1 MGFYTVRYRKLSLL
15 SCNNGNMGYKAGKRW
30 RTNTTTAVGLLCGL
44 LIIGASPLCGQKDA
58 VNRPN
63 EAEQIARP
71 ADRTVSFADDVFP
84 ILKQKCLNC
93 HEGANPESGVRLD
106 HYAKMIGQS
115 DGIPLVIS
123 GKSEQSLL
131 IHVVSGLEADLQM
144 PPEDAGEP
152 LSDEEIGILRAWID
166 QGVQWDEEV
175 APNPNAV
182 AAKGHWAFQP
192 IRRPRVPQAKF
203 IVWDATRNRRRRIS
217 TDNSIDAFISQG
229 HRAHKVYARPQA
241 DPATL
246 LRRLYLV
253 LHGVP
258 PSNDQLTSFLAD
270 NQVAAWEAVVD
281 EVLSSDHYGERI
293 GRFWLD
299 SARWAESEGYAQNNP
314 RPTAWRYRDY
324 VIDSFNSDLPYSEF
338 IRQQI
343 AGDELQPYRDVNLIA
358 TGFLAA
364 ARISAD
370 DLHFYRAE
378 NDMYTDMVSAISRT
392 VLGLTI
398 GCARCHDHKFDP
410 ISQRDFYRLKAFF
423 TRGFPGNIILKD
435 SDKPAEVDQI
445 ARDLLEFDLQVRK
458 RVLST
463 GYEEEPQ
470 NVRDLLNT
478 KESERTLAQEREYR
492 PYRTKMNIQIAGCNA
507 FRINEDEKKRL
518 EELRAKLD
526 GVVKDTPQTWGFY
539 SPVTSPHV
547 LSTLPMAGNFPLLHD
562 KTRLVDQ
569 KDYLLARGQIFET
582 VATVTPGWPEAFGTT
597 PDLEKTDR
605 NRSVLANWLVADSNP
620 LTARVWVNRIWQ
632 FHFGTGL
639 VDTPGN
645 FGVKGSTPTHP
656 GLLDWL
662 ASELIANNWSTKHI
676 HRLIVT
682 SETWRQRAVSVIDE
696 GALPDTSLLT
706 AWPRRRME
714 AEIIRDSMLLVSG
727 ELNREIGGVSVP
739 VDQESQ
745 NTRRGIYLFQT
756 RDAPPEL
763 QSLFDGPTASSEA
776 CLERQV
782 STSALQSLYLL
793 NDDFAQRRAIA
804 LAQRIRES
812 AGEDMVMQVQNG
824 FEYALGREPDAEELA
839 LSLDFLKDYSRSI
852 ESVADI
858 EDGLAEEP
866 PEESLVLWLRADAEV
881 FSDDDNLATHGGS
894 VSKWLDQTDGEE
906 DQLNEFAQTDKVRRP
921 TLLSGRFNGMSG
933 LPVIRFSGGAFGTS
947 DHLLVTP
954 HHESLNANNGYA
966 IATSVRF
973 NGKGNRNEPVFVKVR
988 NGGNDIACISVIR
1001 MAKDGRL
1008 AIGQNIDGQ
1017 WGDRLFTPA
1026 AVPDGVPLVIT
1037 ARWRDNKLDLHVVSR
1052 EGELASVSTELEGQ
1066 IDFGV
1071 GGEVSVGGYT
1081 AAFSD
1086 DGERMNGDIG
1096 ELLYFNSGIDDSQL
1110 QQAESY
1116 LSGRWLKEDDDK
1128 LTALELFSQSLLNL
1142 NEFIYIE

>member
-1 MGFYTVRYRKLSLL
+1 MRFKTGHRGRINTAFTVIPLFCLH
-15 SCNNGNMGYKAGKRW
+15 
-30 RTNTTTAVGLLCGL
+30 
-44 LIIGASPLCGQKDA
+44 LISIGAVRSQTEA
-58 VNRPN
+58 VELPVDTTQL
-63 EAEQIARP
+63 AEPVGRV
-71 ADRTVSFADDVFP
+71 VSFADDVFP
-84 ILKQKCLNC
+84 ILKQKCLDC
-93 HEGANPESGVRLD
+93 HEGANPESGVHLD
-106 HYAKMIGQS
+106 HYAKMVGQS
-115 DGIPLVIS
+115 DGIPLVIP
-123 GKSEQSLL
+123 GKSEQSRL
-131 IHVVSGLEADLQM
+131 IHVVSGLDIERQM
-144 PPEDAGEP
+144 PPVDTGEP
-152 LSDEEIGILRAWID
+152 LSDEEIGVLRAWID
-166 QGVQWDEEV
+166 QGVKWDERV
-175 APNPNAV
+175 APNPNVV

-192 IRRPRVPQAKF
+192 VRRPRVPVAKF
-203 IVWDATRNRRRRIS
+203 FVWDSTRNRRQKIN
-217 TDNSIDAFISQG
+217 TDNPIDAFISQK
-229 HRAHKVYARPQA
+229 HRTHQLFARPQA
-241 DPATL
+241 EPTTL

-253 LHGVP
+253 LHGIP
-258 PSNDQLTSFLAD
+258 PDNDQLKSILD
-270 NQVAAWEAVVD
+270 DDQDAAWDSVV
-281 EVLSSDHYGERI
+281 EQVLASRHYGERI

-324 VIDSFNSDLPYSEF
+324 VIDSFNNDVPYSDF

-343 AGDELQPYRDVNLIA
+343 AGDELQPYSDVNLIA

-423 TRGFPGNIILKD
+423 TRGFPGNVVLKD
-435 SDKPAEVDQI
+435 SIKPAEVDQI

-463 GYEEEPQ
+463 GYEEESKV
-470 NVRDLLNT
+470 VRDLLNT

-507 FRINEDEKKRL
+507 FRINEGEKNRL
-518 EELRAKLD
+518 EELRTKLD
-526 GVVKDTPQTWGFY
+526 GVIKDTPQTWGFY
-539 SPVTSPHV
+539 SPVTSPHR

-562 KTRLVDQ
+562 KSRLADQ

-582 VATVTPGWPEAFGTT
+582 VAMVTPGWPEAFGST
-597 PDLEKTDR
+597 PDIKKTDR
-605 NRSVLANWLVADSNP
+605 TRSVLADWLVAESNP

-632 FHFGTGL
+632 LHFGTGL

-645 FGVKGSTPTHP
+645 FGVKGSAPTHP
-656 GLLDWL
+656 ELLDWL
-662 ASELIANNWSTKHI
+662 ASELIANDWSTKHI

-682 SETWRQRAVSVIDE
+682 SETWKQRAVNVTDAD
-696 GALPDTSLLT
+696 GKNDRALLT

-714 AEIIRDSMLLVSG
+714 AEVIRDSMLLVTN
-727 ELNREIGGVSVP
+727 EMDRAVGGVSVP
-739 VDQESQ
+739 INLESQ

-763 QSLFDGPTASSEA
+763 QSLFDGPTASAEA

-793 NDDFAQRRAIA
+793 NDEFAQHRAIA

-894 VSKWLDQTDGEE
+894 VSKWLDQTDGE
-906 DQLNEFAQTDKVRRP
+906 DDHINEFAQTDEFRRP

-1052 EGELASVSTELEGQ
+1052 EGELASVSTELKGQ